1 MPTTFDFVD
10 YANPAKTW
18 VGSSGTAGWNFTNT
32 AGGAKFTMSD
42 ATSGAHSGSS
52 FGNNAATGTNLYV
65 SAAGQNDVISM
76 AITDETVTTHTQF
89 SGTTA
94 NKVVLRLGRPDGT
107 GTFLAGT
114 WNVQFM
120 NGATV
125 AASFTDVHKS
135 QVMSVVGQFT
145 GIRFVNAGA
154 VPGSLTI
161 KSLTVNNLNCFCAG
175 TLIDTPDGKRAVET
189 LQAGDILRTAD
200 GRETT
205 VKWVG
210 QQAVDTQLTHPKMVN
225 PICVTKGA
233 LGPDLPERD
242 LFLSQ
247 DHAIAIDGTLYNAGT
262 LVNGDTIYQV
272 ADMPLD
278 GFTYYHVETEVHE
291 LLLAEG
297 LAAESFIDYAGRD
310 GFDNGAERE
319 GASMIAEMDM
329 PRVSSARMVP
339 AHLKPRKAA

>member
-1 MPTTFDFVD
+1 MPTTFDFIE
-10 YANPAKTW
+10 T
-18 VGSSGTAGWNFTNT
+18 GAGWNSTITSKPFALTQVADGVKFTVSSPQDPNLAFVGFGNT
-32 AGGAKFTMSD
+32 AASNSAFLISAGTSSLSFTLKLED
-42 ATSGAHSGSS
+42 NT
-52 FGNNAATGTNLYV
+52 NAALN
-65 SAAGQNDVISM
+65 
-76 AITDETVTTHTQF
+76 QF

-94 NKVVLRLGRPDGT
+94 NKVVLDLGKGT
-107 GTFLAGT
+107 GSFFSRTWKVEFLNGT
-114 WNVQFM
+114 GVVHQFSGVSK
-120 NGATV
+120 NA
-125 AASFTDVHKS
+125 DL
-135 QVMSVVGQFT
+135 SVTGQFT
-145 GIRFVNAGA
+145 AIRFSNSL
-154 VPGSLTI
+154 PGLISI